1 VAAICTVYETNDII
15 TAAFLAM
22 GLTAILM
29 VYSFFVISSQVT
41 DFEIFNYFGVTLVGL
56 VVLMILDLFVG
67 VGNNKIWVAL
77 GLVIYG
83 FYLIIDIHRL
93 LNESRFGMTYD
104 DYIVGAI
111 LIYLDIIMIFIKILE
126 ILGKKK

>member
-1 VAAICTVYETNDII
+1 
-15 TAAFLAM
+15 
-22 GLTAILM
+22 
-29 VYSFFVISSQVT
+29 
-41 DFEIFNYFGVTLVGL
+41 
-56 VVLMILDLFVG
+56 MILDLFVG